1 MPGKSSSKSVLLSSL
16 VIVLAIAAFLV
27 FNKNMGAPADGAL
40 TKIQATTLSLP
51 SSYKIQS
58 VPFTTQAPYGVW
70 DKLHNE
76 ACEKASVLMAYA
88 WIKSINISQ
97 DFAEQEIQKL
107 SAWSMNQ
114 FNSWDLS
121 AKETAEMASVNY
133 GLKSKLLNNPSLD
146 NIKKELLQNHIV
158 VMGMAG
164 MKLQNPYF
172 KSPGPIYHMLV
183 ITGYDKTG
191 FIVNDPGTKNGKN
204 FHYSYQN
211 IKDSAHDWNG
221 SATTLL
227 QSQPV
232 AIIFS
237 K

>member
-1 MPGKSSSKSVLLSSL
+1 MPNKFSSKSVILSSL
-16 VIVLAIAAFLV
+16 VVVIAIAAFLF
-27 FNKNMGAPADGAL
+27 FNKNVSAPVDGAP
-40 TKIQATTLSLP
+40 TKIQATTLTLP
-51 SSYKIQS
+51 SSYKIQA

-88 WIKSINISQ
+88 WIKSISISQ
-97 DFAEQEIQKL
+97 DFAEKEIQKL
-107 SAWSMNQ
+107 SAWSFKQ
-114 FNSWDLS
+114 YNSWNLS

-133 GLKSKLLNNPSLD
+133 GLASKIINNPSAD
-146 NIKKELLQNHIV
+146 DIKKELLQNHIV

-172 KSPGPIYHMLV
+172 KSPGPIYHMFV
-183 ITGYDKTG
+183 IIGYDRTG
-191 FIVNDPGTKNGKN
+191 FIVNDPGTKRGKD

-221 SATTLL
+221 SETTLL
-227 QSQPV
+227 SSPSV
-232 AIIFS
+232 GIVFS

>member
-1 MPGKSSSKSVLLSSL
+1 M
-16 VIVLAIAAFLV
+16 F
-27 FNKNMGAPADGAL
+27 FNKKVAPPAVQ
-40 TKIQATTLSLP
+40 TPTEIQATTPSMP
-51 SSYKIQS
+51 SSYKIKS

-70 DKLHNE
+70 DMLHNE

-88 WIKSINISQ
+88 WIKNINISQ

-107 SAWSMNQ
+107 SAWSFNK

-121 AKETAEMASVNY
+121 AKETAEMALANY
-133 GLKSKLLNNPSLD
+133 GLNSTLINNPSAD
-146 NIKKELLQNHIV
+146 DIKKELLQNHIV

-164 MKLQNPYF
+164 MKLENPYF

-183 ITGYDKTG
+183 FTGYDKTG
-191 FIVNDPGTKNGKN
+191 FIVNDPGTKRGKD

-211 IKDSAHDWNG
+211 IQDSAHDWNG
-221 SATTLL
+221 SPDTLL
-227 QSQPV
+227 QSLPV

>member
-1 MPGKSSSKSVLLSSL
+1 MRNKSSSKSVFISSL
-16 VIVLAIAAFLV
+16 VIVLVIAAFLF
-27 FNKNMGAPADGAL
+27 FNKNVSAPVDGAPA
-40 TKIQATTLSLP
+40 KIQTTMSSLP

-70 DKLHNE
+70 DKIHNE
-76 ACEKASVLMAYA
+76 ACEEASMVMAYA
-88 WIKSINISQ
+88 WAKNINLTQ
-97 DFAEQEIQKL
+97 AVAEQEIQKL
-107 SAWSMNQ
+107 SAWGLEKYASY
-114 FNSWDLS
+114 DTS
-121 AKETAEMASVNY
+121 AKDTAAMALANY
-133 GLKSKLLNNPSLD
+133 GLKSKLINNPSPEE
-146 NIKKELLQNHIV
+146 IKKELLQNRIV

-172 KSPGPIYHMLV
+172 KSPGPVYHMFV

-191 FIVNDPGTKNGKN
+191 FIVNDPGTKRGKD

-221 SATTLL
+221 SADTLL